1 MAYSVDLI
9 YSKNQD
15 LSDHSTETES
25 GQPSTMELTN
35 LESQQRYYAKA
46 ILKNDGVTEDES
58 DIETFETLAAGTIS
72 LDFVSAVRNGN
83 NYVVTYT
90 VSSTYAL
97 SSAILSTNNTDFQGS
112 ISGNTIVFEVSGLT
126 HGDAYLYNV
135 NAIDIYAESATV
147 SGTITTT
154 VINEVTIS
162 DVAGNETDVTCYMT
176 YTIESGFTEGLVEY
190 WNENDDP
197 STAQPQGHS
206 TFTDGETSCKL
217 DNLTPGTTYQF
228 RATIYYGGNVNHV
241 ESNVVKARTAENQ
254 YASKYFTVTNTS
266 STTNTISLRTNNSSW
281 APVVSVSTDNG
292 NTWQDKTATYSGTA
306 LATLSNGKSVI
317 IKHTGALSDG
327 IYYCIIVATQNFT
340 VSGNVASLCFG
351 DDFNTG
357 SVLTMPDSAYY
368 SLFTSNIHIVSA
380 ENLYFGDYTSVS
392 VNGFNGMFSGCTLL
406 ATLPDLSNITT
417 VGENG
422 MWSMFYGCTALKTPP
437 DLSNITSVG
446 TKGMYQMF
454 YGCTKLA
461 TPPVLSNITEVGAQ
475 GMWRMFEGCTSLTT
489 PPDLS
494 NITSVDT
501 QGMQSMFSGCTSLAT
516 PPVLSNIT
524 SVDTQGMQ
532 SMFSGCTLLATPP
545 DLSNI
550 TSVGD
555 YGMYYM
561 FNGCTSLTT
570 GPDLSNITTVGE
582 WSMCYMFSGCTS
594 LETPPDLSSIT
605 TVDAKGMASMFY
617 GCTSLATPPDL
628 RNITTVGETGMN
640 AMFRGCTALATPPDL
655 SNITSVGSSGMGQM
669 FYGCTALTTPPD
681 LSNITSVGSS
691 GMEQMF
697 YNCTRLKTPPDLS
710 NITSVGSSGM
720 GRMFYGCTALKTP
733 PDLSNITSVGT
744 KGMYQMFYGCTAL
757 TKAYA
762 PTITWDTSKTLNWLN
777 YVAASGTLY
786 ADSSIIDSIPTSNVS
801 GCPSG
806 WNTKSL

>member
-25 GQPSTMELTN
+25 GQPSVMELTN

-446 TKGMYQMF
+446 
-454 YGCTKLA
+454 
-461 TPPVLSNITEVGAQ
+461 
-475 GMWRMFEGCTSLTT
+475 
-489 PPDLS
+489 
-494 NITSVDT
+494 
-501 QGMQSMFSGCTSLAT
+501 
-516 PPVLSNIT
+516 
-524 SVDTQGMQ
+524 
-532 SMFSGCTLLATPP
+532 
-545 DLSNI
+545 
-550 TSVGD
+550 D